1 MLRLRRG
8 DPNVPTLAAFIYL
21 YDCTNKMDLSTKK
34 PPRRPSHFVASPVPQ
49 SRNATGRVDGR
60 FRLSFAELVHPGL
73 RAGPNSVTCYLPRIS
88 LFYLVEGYSLGASLT
103 RRPTRP
109 NPRAPTMPK
118 PFRSLLPLLA
128 LAAGLS
134 GCGTVNEKLSAG
146 MGDYVP
152 QWAGGLPAD
161 APPRA
166 GTPQYDAYM
175 KERERKRL
183 MPAADREK
191 EEQAQK
197 GATGVTSG
205 NAVR

>member
-1 MLRLRRG
+1 ML
-8 DPNVPTLAAFIYL
+8 
-21 YDCTNKMDLSTKK
+21 
-34 PPRRPSHFVASPVPQ
+34 
-49 SRNATGRVDGR
+49 
-60 FRLSFAELVHPGL
+60 
-73 RAGPNSVTCYLPRIS
+73 
-88 LFYLVEGYSLGASLT
+88 
-103 RRPTRP
+103 
-109 NPRAPTMPK
+109 K
-118 PFRSLLPLLA
+118 PFRSVLALVA

-161 APPRA
+161 APPRP
-166 GTPQYDAYM
+166 GTPQYDAYL

-197 GATGVTSG
+197 GATGSTLGST
-205 NAVR
+205 VR